1 MSSEIDAGALLG
13 AAVQQYQAAVVAY
26 DRETARI
33 LGVGENDQSCLELV
47 AGAPEG
53 ITPRELAD
61 RLGFTT
67 GSVTTMLDRLERKGY
82 VARHAHPTDRRKVLV
97 RPTPVLLERAG
108 TLIAPM
114 LEAATAEV
122 LARFSPD
129 ELDVVTRFMRAATA
143 NQREHTQ
150 LLRATAPYPDMTTD
164 AQAGSPG

>member
-1 MSSEIDAGALLG
+1 MSSEIAQG
-13 AAVQQYQAAVVAY
+13 AALGDAVQKYQAAVVAY

-47 AGAPEG
+47 AGAPDG

-82 VARHAHPTDRRKVLV
+82 IARHDHPTDRRKVLV
-97 RPTPVLLERAG
+97 RPTTLLLERAG
-108 TLIAPM
+108 ALIGPM
-114 LEAATAEV
+114 LESAADEV

-129 ELDVVTRFMRAATA
+129 ELEVVTRFMRAATA
-143 NQREHTQ
+143 NQQQHTE
-150 LLRATAPYPDMTTD
+150 LLRSTAPYPGAVD
-164 AQAGSPG
+164 